1 MDNQT
6 RHALKTDS
14 FAHATATSVNW
25 MGAHR
30 SSVVR
35 WTLIATVLVVVV
47 VGGLIFCNV
56 RSSAADKA
64 LNAALDVYSAPLA
77 QPGAPAVAGT
87 YSTGA
92 ERAKAANQQFAAVAS
107 QYGFTAA
114 GTKAHYFVGLTSA
127 ELGQNGSAESELKI
141 AAGALDRNVANLA
154 KLALAGLYRQTS
166 RDNDAIAQYNAIIA
180 KPSET
185 VSAAVAQLNLAE
197 LYATEGKQ
205 DQARQIWAKVK
216 DADKEGAAGQIAADK
231 LEAK

>member
-1 MDNQT
+1 VDNQT

-35 WTLIATVLVVVV
+35 WTLIATALVVVV
-47 VGGLIFCNV
+47 IGGLIFCNV

-141 AAGALDRNVANLA
+141 AAGSWDRNLANLA
-154 KLALAGLYRQTS
+154 KLALAELYHQTA
-166 RDNDAIAQYNAIIA
+166 RDAQAIEAYQQIA
-180 KPSET
+180 DKPSKT
-185 VSAAVAQLNLAE
+185 VPAINAKLDLANL
-197 LYATEGKQ
+197 YDITGKK
-205 DQARQIWAKVK
+205 DQARKLWAEIK
-216 DADKEGAAGQIAADK
+216 AADK
-231 LEAK
+231 DGLAGSVATQKLGK